1 MPDDGSLE
9 TASRLC
15 PEAAWKILLGEVR
28 RFLPRAIEV
37 YQVNSIFQEL
47 REVMMLVRLYSVSKV
62 YPNGAVGLL
71 NVDTYIRQGE
81 FVFLVGPSGAGK
93 TTFMNLLTRQ
103 VLPTQGQVIVD
114 GRNVVRMRPSE
125 VPYLRRAVRMIFQ
138 DYKLLPN
145 KTAYENVAFA
155 LRVTEANPRQVRT
168 RVMESLELVGLA
180 GKARAYPGELSG
192 GEQQRVSIARAIVG
206 DPTILLADEPTG
218 NLDLDTSWGIMELL
232 LRINKRGTTVIM
244 ATHNR
249 SIVNGMMRRVIEL
262 DGGKIVRDDERGAY
276 RREADHGMVL
286 PG

>member
-1 MPDDGSLE
+1 MTL
-9 TASRLC
+9 
-15 PEAAWKILLGEVR
+15 I
-28 RFLPRAIEV
+28 
-37 YQVNSIFQEL
+37 
-47 REVMMLVRLYSVSKV
+47 RLYSVSKV

-71 NVDTYIRQGE
+71 NADTYIRQGE

-93 TTFMNLLTRQ
+93 TTFMNLLMRQ

-155 LRVTEANPRQVRT
+155 LRVTEANPRQIRVR
-168 RVMESLELVGLA
+168 VLEALELVGIA
-180 GKARAYPGELSG
+180 DKARAYPGELSG
-192 GEQQRVSIARAIVG
+192 GEQQRVSVARAIVG

-262 DGGKIVRDDERGAY
+262 DCGKIVRDDERGAY
-276 RREADHGMVL
+276 GREADHGMVL

>member
-1 MPDDGSLE
+1 M
-9 TASRLC
+9 
-15 PEAAWKILLGEVR
+15 
-28 RFLPRAIEV
+28 
-37 YQVNSIFQEL
+37 
-47 REVMMLVRLYSVSKV
+47 REVMTLVRLYSVSKV

-71 NVDTYIRQGE
+71 NVDTHIRQGE

-93 TTFMNLLTRQ
+93 TTFMRILTRQ

-114 GRNVVRMRPSE
+114 GRNVVRMKPSE
-125 VPYLRRAVRMIFQ
+125 VPYLRRTVRMVFQ

-145 KTAYENVAFA
+145 KTVYENVAFA
-155 LRVTEANPRQVRT
+155 LRVTEAKPRQVRP

-206 DPTILLADEPTG
+206 APTILLADEPTG

-232 LRINKRGTTVIM
+232 LRINKTGTTVIM
-244 ATHNR
+244 ATHNS

-276 RREADHGMVL
+276 RREADHYMVL